1 MSFVRQV
8 YVRPGLASESDE
20 DDSEVDMSSLVKP
33 KSNGAMAAEMVQ
45 ANIGAMVA
53 RIPFEDLSYDA

>member
-1 MSFVRQV
+1 V

-53 RIPFEDLSYDA
+53 RIPFEDLIYDA